1 MPSQKP
7 AKPAHVIAELICR
20 RYFKTK
26 GFADLPTKF
35 WNDIRFA
42 RDYKLQ
48 MIKAYAL
55 MKTYSPEAIIN
66 ALKTPQGSKI
76 YSLTAAWLD
85 AIIATEQAKLEK
97 LARQLENV
105 ANAVPEKEII
115 LENTTP
121 RPTFQKKESLLDKL
135 D

>member
-1 MPSQKP
+1 
-7 AKPAHVIAELICR
+7 
-20 RYFKTK
+20 
-26 GFADLPTKF
+26 
-35 WNDIRFA
+35 
-42 RDYKLQ
+42 
-48 MIKAYAL
+48 